1 VQSQSRA
8 DLGLRGEAE
17 AVVYYRR
24 LGFRVIATNW
34 RCRLGEIDLVLSKGS
49 MVVFCEVKT
58 RRGSALGGP
67 HESVTWK
74 KQRKLRQLGEAFLS
88 SLSLEP
94 SAVRFDVASVI
105 VGPGSGTSI
114 HLFEGAF

>member
-1 VQSQSRA
+1 VQPESRA
-8 DLGLRGEAE
+8 ELGLRGETATV
-17 AVVYYRR
+17 AHYRR
-24 LGFRVIATNW
+24 LGYRVIATNW
-34 RCRLGEIDLVLSKGS
+34 RCRLGELDLVMSKGS

-88 SLSLEP
+88 SSASHP

-105 VGPGSGTSI
+105 VGPGSRTSI